1 MSKDLLDDIFITDE
15 GEVGY
20 TRSVVNQSAAQMG
33 SAQNVNYQEATNVA
47 KATMDNFLD
56 KANRSRN
63 MDYEK
68 AKGFLFENIEGA
80 KLETNI
86 AESGAQA
93 PDVHVVTDTPVE
105 SGGAGNPHDPSD
117 FRLMR
122 DGRTVSQG
130 QAKVYNNPTDA
141 ARALLDPKYAN
152 DQFVVPKD
160 QVEAVRANL
169 QKRYENGSI
178 TKAEYKRGIR
188 NLDAASEGFKDTET
202 GITSG
207 GTTTRELEEMRGKDG
222 KVSQRGA
229 KNYADRFNFKTGMSE
244 IGHTALASA
253 AAGAAISGAVT
264 LVKGSVEALIAD
276 DDFEDVMLKTAA
288 ATADAGIRGG
298 VTGAIGAGIRV
309 AGTNFGSTFLMN
321 PTYSMAI
328 AGGLVDISGSLMDF
342 VNGRIDSETFAYSA
356 CRACTTAVSTGLI
369 GKLIAEKSAVG
380 IIVPDTGV
388 VSAGFVRN
396 VVMPLSEMTVISY
409 IVGAAFSVLQ
419 SEHLRAVEAQR
430 IEAIY
435 LESLRQL
442 NEMHGQ
448 IERLFNQY
456 KLERFTQFCEFFSGM
471 IGALH
476 EYGVESYDDMMRSIK
491 KLANDLDIKLKH
503 PEYDGFCE
511 MMLKKS

>member
-15 GEVGY
+15 GEANGS
-20 TRSVVNQSAAQMG
+20 RSAVNQSAAQMG

-93 PDVHVVTDTPVE
+93 PDVHVVTDTPIE

-117 FRLMR
+117 FRLVR

-141 ARALLDPKYAN
+141 ARALLDPKYAD

-188 NLDAASEGFKDTET
+188 NLDTASEGFKDTET
-202 GITSG
+202 GISSG
-207 GTTTRELEEMRGKDG
+207 GTTTKELEEMRGRDG

-244 IGHTALASA
+244 IGHTAVATA
-253 AAGAAISGAVT
+253 AAGAAISGVVT
-264 LVKGSVEALIAD
+264 LVKGSVEALMSD
-276 DDFEDVMLKTAA
+276 GDFEDVMLKTAV

-298 VTGAIGAGIRV
+298 ATGALGAGIRV
-309 AGTNFGSTFLMN
+309 VGTNAGSTFFMN
-321 PTYSMAI
+321 PSYSMAI
-328 AGGLVDISGSLMDF
+328 AGGLVDLSGSLIDF

-356 CRACTTAVSTGLI
+356 CRACTTAVATGLI
-369 GKLIAEKSAVG
+369 GNLIAE
-380 IIVPDTGV
+380 TGALG
-388 VSAGFVRN
+388 AGFMGT
-396 VVMPLSEMTVISY
+396 VVMPFGIMTVASCI
-409 IVGAAFSVLQ
+409 IGTAFNTLQ
-419 SEHLRAVEAQR
+419 NEHLRAVEAQR

-456 KLERFTQFCEFFSGM
+456 KLERFNQFCEFFNGM
-471 IGALH
+471 LGALH